1 MSVVK
6 TTSPSV
12 FTIDFTILVRGKRK
26 GETAGEYISKYTAGL
41 GSTTSRVLHI
51 SPQCLFLLKYNTP
64 CLFLYVQMTSL
75 KSYKSLNF

>member
-6 TTSPSV
+6 KKPSPSV

-26 GETAGEYISKYTAGL
+26 GETAGEYVNKYTAGL

-51 SPQCLFLLKYNTP
+51 SLQCLFLLKYKHS
-64 CLFLYVQMTSL
+64 LFVFLRQDDVI
-75 KSYKSLNF
+75 KII

>member
-1 MSVVK
+1 MSVVKK

-12 FTIDFTILVRGKRK
+12 FTSDFTLLVRGKRK

-51 SPQCLFLLKYNTP
+51 SPQCLFLLKYKHS
-64 CLFLYVQMTSL
+64 LFVSL
-75 KSYKSLNF
+75 RQDDVIKII

>member
-6 TTSPSV
+6 RTTTSPSV

-51 SPQCLFLLKYNTP
+51 SPQCLFLLKYKHS
-64 CLFLYVQMTSL
+64 LFVSL
-75 KSYKSLNF
+75 RQDDVIKII

>member
-1 MSVVK
+1 MSVVKK

-26 GETAGEYISKYTAGL
+26 GETAWEYVNKYTAGL

-51 SPQCLFLLKYNTP
+51 SPQCLFLLKYKHS
-64 CLFLYVQMTSL
+64 LFVSL
-75 KSYKSLNF
+75 RQDDVIKII

>member
-6 TTSPSV
+6 KNPSPSV

-26 GETAGEYISKYTAGL
+26 GETAGEHVNKYTAGL

-51 SPQCLFLLKYNTP
+51 SPQCLFLLKYKHS
-64 CLFLYVQMTSL
+64 LFVSL
-75 KSYKSLNF
+75 RQDDVIKII

>member
-1 MSVVK
+1 MSVVKK

-41 GSTTSRVLHI
+41 GSTTSHI
-51 SPQCLFLLKYNTP
+51 SSVSFS
-64 CLFLYVQMTSL
+64 FEI
-75 KSYKSLNF
+75 

>member
-6 TTSPSV
+6 KKPSPSV

-26 GETAGEYISKYTAGL
+26 GEIAGEYVSKYTAGL

-51 SPQCLFLLKYNTP
+51 SPQCLFLLKYKHS
-64 CLFLYVQMTSL
+64 LFVSL
-75 KSYKSLNF
+75 RPDDVIKII